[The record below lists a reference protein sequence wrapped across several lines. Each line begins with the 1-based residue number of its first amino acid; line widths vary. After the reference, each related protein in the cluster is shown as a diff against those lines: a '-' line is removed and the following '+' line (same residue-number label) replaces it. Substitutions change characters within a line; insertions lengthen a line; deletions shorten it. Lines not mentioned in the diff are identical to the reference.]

1 MMNIT
6 KNTLQRLLKR
16 EILEINFNKKDGT
29 PRSMI
34 CSLKNEF
41 LPKVEKPT
49 DPTKQRPENPNA
61 IAVWDIE
68 KEAFRSFRIDSLI
81 DYKILN
87 EEGYEL

>member
-1 MMNIT
+1 MNIT

-16 EILEINFNKKDGT
+16 EVLEINFNKKDGT
-29 PRSMI
+29 SRSMI

-41 LPKVEKPT
+41 LPKVEKKT
-49 DPTKQRPENPNA
+49 ESTTTKKENLNT

>member
-1 MMNIT
+1 MNIT

-16 EILEINFNKKDGT
+16 EVLEINFHKKDGSN
-29 PRSMI
+29 RSMI

-41 LPKVEKPT
+41 LPKIEEKKET
-49 DPTKQRPENPNA
+49 EKSKKENPNT

-68 KEAFRSFRIDSLI
+68 KEAFRSFRIESLI
-81 DYKILN
+81 DYKIVD